1 VVEVLEDRFVCIEYN
16 GTQFDGIPDDVPA
29 MSVLNYTWDN
39 NPYCRVAFRSE
50 WVFTPDGKYMLGVTP
65 CNHDA
70 AKNEATDIGRSF
82 EQLIETSLAR
92 FARIRSHER
101 GSEAERLEAERID
114 AERKQELREIKPCWL
129 DTELMTEHYVKT
141 VLAQGDEQEGYERRY
156 CQIFYF
162 EEPALRRQAIEKLSV
177 YAEKRADFR
186 FAERLP
192 YLSDHVAFL
201 LQDPDPD
208 VRLEAARALYHFRK
222 EPVPDLAPEELVA
235 AADELWWKGRERLV
249 REDEA
254 TFRKGV
260 ASVWPM
266 ERVGGGD

>member
-1 VVEVLEDRFVCIEYN
+1 M
-16 GTQFDGIPDDVPA
+16 GGIPDDVPA
-29 MSVLNYTWDN
+29 MGVLNYTWDN

-70 AKNEATDIGRSF
+70 TKTEATDVGGTF
-82 EQLIETSLAR
+82 EKLIETSLAR

-114 AERKQELREIKPCWL
+114 AERLQELRDTKPCWL
-129 DTELMTEHYVKT
+129 DTELMTEHYIET

-162 EEPALRRQAIEKLSV
+162 EDAPLRLQAIQKLSD
-177 YAEKRADFR
+177 YAEKRATFR
-186 FAERLP
+186 FVDRLP
-192 YLSDHVAFL
+192 YMSDHVAFL
-201 LQDPDPD
+201 LGDADAA
-208 VRLEAARALYHFRK
+208 VREAAAKALYHFRK
-222 EPVPDLAPEELVA
+222 EPVPDLPLDELVA
-235 AADELWWKGRERLV
+235 AADELWWNGRERLV
-249 REDEA
+249 REEEA

-266 ERVGGGD
+266 EHVGGGD